1 MESFDPNK
9 IADAKMTAIKEY
21 RAAKRHRDRT
31 ERLLDHQLD
40 QTFIQLKFNELKM
53 SIEDRKARART
64 DESVIQLKVE
74 LEKAQEDMDNK
85 YAELERVQ
93 TKIEFMLDAN
103 ATNRQEMKLG
113 GLVT

>member
-1 MESFDPNK
+1 
-9 IADAKMTAIKEY
+9 
-21 RAAKRHRDRT
+21 
-31 ERLLDHQLD
+31 
-40 QTFIQLKFNELKM
+40 M

-64 DESVIQLKVE
+64 DEAVVTLRE
-74 LEKAQEDMDNK
+74 DLEKAQEDMDNK

-113 GLVT
+113 SLVT